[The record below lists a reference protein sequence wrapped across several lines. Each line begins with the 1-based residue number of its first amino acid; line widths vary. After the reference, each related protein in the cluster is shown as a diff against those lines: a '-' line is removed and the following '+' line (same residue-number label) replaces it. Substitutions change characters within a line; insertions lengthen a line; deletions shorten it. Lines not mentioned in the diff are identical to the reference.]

1 MPLIAVIL
9 AIANVFK
16 TLPTAVVASSGAVAG
31 GAILLERPPT
41 STLDWVIVVAG
52 AIGMV
57 GNVLHANLAST
68 RSSGNEQQPTSNN
81 AERKDT

>member
-1 MPLIAVIL
+1 MPLLAIIL

-16 TLPTAVVASSGAVAG
+16 TLPTAAVATSG
-31 GAILLERPPT
+31 LAAGSAILLDRPPT
-41 STLDWVIVVAG
+41 STLDWVIVAAG

-68 RSSGNEQQPTSNN
+68 RSSQNEQQ
-81 AERKDT
+81 

>member
-1 MPLIAVIL
+1 MSPLAIIL

-16 TLPTAVVASSGAVAG
+16 TLPTAAVATSGMAVG
-31 GAILLERPPT
+31 GAIILDRPPT
-41 STLDWVIVVAG
+41 SALDWAIVIAG

-68 RSSGNEQQPTSNN
+68 GSPQDKQQ
-81 AERKDT
+81 